1 MGTDETTTPGNLTD
15 INDMLERQLPKLDHM
30 HAELMAATD
39 RLVAAVE
46 WLGTTKHS
54 ARWRLERR

>member
-1 MGTDETTTPGNLTD
+1 MGTDETGTPGNLTN

-30 HAELMAATD
+30 HAELMGAAD

-54 ARWRLERR
+54 AR